1 VYQSERGTIRTTG
14 YWERVTGFTFEA
26 MSIQMQTADA
36 TLVRFTSAAFRQL
49 RDHVQRA
56 PGVENC
62 GALVRGADDT
72 VERIVPMPNQ
82 APDRRSAY
90 AISPR
95 LLFEIER
102 AAKVAGFYHS
112 HPDGTSTPSAHDLEA
127 AWPGYIYVIAGHAVR
142 AWRLNPVDGGFEELA
157 VVVES

>member
-1 VYQSERGTIRTTG
+1 MIRTTG
-14 YWERVTGFTFEA
+14 YGERGTGFTFEA
-26 MSIQMQTADA
+26 MSIQVQTADA

-56 PGVENC
+56 PDVENC
-62 GALVRGADDT
+62 GALVRGADER
-72 VERIVPMPNQ
+72 VQRIVPMPNQ
-82 APDRRSAY
+82 ASDRRSGF

-95 LLFEIER
+95 LLFELER
-102 AAKVAGFYHS
+102 TTNVAGFYHS
-112 HPDGTSTPSAHDLEA
+112 HPDGTSAPSARDLEA

-142 AWRLNPVDGGFEELA
+142 AWRLNPVDGDFEELA